1 MQGALWLCAFPKAYV
16 HAQNPITSFGGA
28 LNNEASVTPSSRRY
42 DMNSCFLVDVALL
55 VPAAYTNNSA
65 SLCVR
70 VVSGS
75 ALLKA
80 LLSLLCGGVRT
91 RGCPRRTWHNV

>member
-1 MQGALWLCAFPKAYV
+1 MQGALWLYAFPKAYV

-65 SLCVR
+65 SLCVCA
-70 VVSGS
+70 VSGS
-75 ALLKA
+75 ALLCGTTR
-80 LLSLLCGGVRT
+80 SLYAQMSTPHVAQCLTCT
-91 RGCPRRTWHNV
+91 